1 MLMKPDPYFI
11 LGILNAT
18 PDSFSDGGLYSDP
31 SRAVDH
37 ALQMIADGA
46 DGIDIG
52 GESTRPNANII
63 SPLDEINRILPIIK
77 ILKEKNIFVSV
88 DTRNSETMRVVL
100 DHGADMIN
108 DVSAL
113 RHDLRSIEIVAGSN
127 AKLCLMHM
135 QGTPQTMQQNP
146 YYKDVVAE
154 VKQFL
159 SEKISVCEQSGI
171 SKDRII
177 IDVGIGFGKTL
188 EHNLMLLKNLRK
200 FNDLSCEIML
210 GTSRKS
216 FIETM
221 TKPTEPQNRVGGSVA
236 SVLSAYQNGVKIF
249 RVHDVLATKQALDVW
264 RGIER

>member
-1 MLMKPDPYFI
+1 MKPDPYFI
-11 LGILNAT
+11 LGILNTT

-52 GESTRPNANII
+52 GESTRPNADII
-63 SPLDEINRILPIIK
+63 SSRDEIDRILPIIK
-77 ILKEKNIFVSV
+77 ILKEKNFFVSI
-88 DTRNSETMRVVL
+88 DTRNSETMKIAL
-100 DHGADMIN
+100 EHGADMIN

-113 RHDLRSIEIVAGSN
+113 THDPRSIEIIAGSN
-127 AKLCLMHM
+127 TKLCLMHM

-146 YYKDVVAE
+146 YYNDVIAE
-154 VKQFL
+154 VKNFL
-159 SEKISVCEQSGI
+159 SERISVCESHSI

-188 EHNLMLLKNLRK
+188 EHNIMLLKNLREFK
-200 FNDLSCEIML
+200 NLGCEIML

-216 FIETM
+216 FIERM
-221 TKPTEPQNRVGGSVA
+221 TKVTLPKDRVGGSLA
-236 SVLSAYQNGVKIF
+236 SVLSAYQQGVRIF